1 MLPKTL
7 SVYSK
12 QHLTK
17 RSWRRRSKEEEEEE
31 EEGGM
36 QGEINYIRYNHTNK
50 GEKNMK
56 VEAKCDISAIFY
68 LLVLF
73 CQ

>member
-1 MLPKTL
+1 
-7 SVYSK
+7 
-12 QHLTK
+12 
-17 RSWRRRSKEEEEEE
+17 
-31 EEGGM
+31 M